1 MQRPEHEETS
11 MFSYGGYKPLWPI
24 IFFIPWLYIGAA
36 MLRESFRQRA
46 VARPRRDRD
55 GRR

>member
-1 MQRPEHEETS
+1 
-11 MFSYGGYKPLWPI
+11 MFSHGGYKPLWPI

-46 VARPRRDRD
+46 VARLGRDRD
-55 GRR
+55 GRL